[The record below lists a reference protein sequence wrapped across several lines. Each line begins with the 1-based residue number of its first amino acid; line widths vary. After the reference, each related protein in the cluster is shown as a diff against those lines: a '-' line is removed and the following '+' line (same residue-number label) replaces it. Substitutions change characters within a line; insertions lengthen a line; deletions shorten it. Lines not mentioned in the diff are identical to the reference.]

1 MINRV
6 SGAGHRGISPSGVSR
21 SAFGS
26 RLRVPAADGRDADSR
41 VADARARH
49 PSPEVGSTF
58 AQELRS
64 DLHLCTVFSPALNA
78 SRFVRLLYFHQH
90 FATPRGASGTRS
102 YEFARALIARG
113 HQVTIVCGA
122 HAQSG
127 LELPY
132 DAERG
137 WHRGDVD
144 GIDVISLP
152 LAYANRDSLI
162 RRGWTFLRFALRSVR
177 LALQLDYDLAFAT
190 STPITAVIPGLAAK
204 WFRGKPF
211 VFEVRDLWPE
221 LPRALGLRNPFVLGG
236 MSLLEFLGYRSADA
250 CIGLSPGIVDGIRAR
265 ADERLPVTMIPNG
278 CDLEVFHPSKRAK
291 LKLPGIGL
299 DDFVAGFTGAHG
311 VANGLDALLDVA
323 AELKRRG
330 DTRVKLVFI
339 GDGKEK
345 ERLAAAAAERGLT
358 NCLFFPSVPK
368 AELTASLDCG
378 LMVLKDVPAFYRGTS
393 PNKFFDYLAAG
404 IPVVNNYP
412 GWLAGLIEEHQCGVV
427 VPPGD
432 AAAFADALQR
442 LAADPTSCRAMGAA
456 ARALGEKEFARPKL
470 ADRFVTTLEATA
482 HHHHA

>member
-1 MINRV
+1 M
-6 SGAGHRGISPSGVSR
+6 HY
-21 SAFGS
+21 
-26 RLRVPAADGRDADSR
+26 
-41 VADARARH
+41 
-49 PSPEVGSTF
+49 
-58 AQELRS
+58 
-64 DLHLCTVFSPALNA
+64 
-78 SRFVRLLYFHQH
+78 LYFHQH

-122 HAQSG
+122 HAHSG

-132 DAERG
+132 DADRG
-137 WHRGDVD
+137 WQRGDID

-152 LAYANRDSLI
+152 LSYSNRDSLL
-162 RRGWTFLRFALRSVR
+162 RRGWTFLRFAGRSVR
-177 LALQLDYDLAFAT
+177 LALELDYDLAFAT

-265 ADERLPVTMIPNG
+265 SADSLPIAMIPNG
-278 CDLEVFHPSKRAK
+278 CDLEVFHPAKRAH
-291 LKLPGIGL
+291 LTLPGIAPG
-299 DDFVAGFTGAHG
+299 DFVAGFTGAHG
-311 VANGLDALLDVA
+311 IANGLDALLDVA

-330 DTRVKLVFI
+330 DARVKLAFI

-345 ERLAAAAAERGLT
+345 GRLAALAAERGLD
-358 NCLFFPSVPK
+358 NCLFYPPVPK
-368 AELTASLDCG
+368 AELGAITASLDCG
-378 LMVLKDVPAFYRGTS
+378 LMVLKDIPAFYRGTS

-412 GWLAGLIEEHQCGVV
+412 GWLAGLIRDNECGIV
-427 VPPGD
+427 VPPAD
-432 AAAFADALQR
+432 PVAFADALQR
-442 LAADPTSCRAMGAA
+442 LAADPVACRVMGDA
-456 ARALGEKEFARPKL
+456 ARALGEKEFARPRL
-470 ADRFVTTLEATA
+470 AERFVATLEAVRL
-482 HHHHA
+482 

>member
-1 MINRV
+1 
-6 SGAGHRGISPSGVSR
+6 
-21 SAFGS
+21 
-26 RLRVPAADGRDADSR
+26 L
-41 VADARARH
+41 
-49 PSPEVGSTF
+49 
-58 AQELRS
+58 
-64 DLHLCTVFSPALNA
+64 
-78 SRFVRLLYFHQH
+78 RLLYFHQH
-90 FATPRGASGTRS
+90 FATPQGSSGTRS

-113 HQVTIVCGA
+113 HQVTIICGA
-122 HAQSG
+122 HKLSG
-127 LELPY
+127 LDLPY
-132 DAERG
+132 DEAKG
-137 WHRGDVD
+137 WHRGNVD

-152 LAYANRDSLI
+152 LAYSNRDSLV
-162 RRGWTFLRFALRSVR
+162 RRGLAYVRFALRSVR
-177 LALQLDYDLAFAT
+177 LALTLDCDLVFAT

-265 ADERLPVTMIPNG
+265 SAADLPVAMIPNG
-278 CDLEVFHPSKRAK
+278 CDLEVFHPTKRAR
-291 LKLPGIGL
+291 LTLPGLGP

-330 DTRVKLVFI
+330 DARVKLAFI

-345 ERLAAAAAERGLT
+345 ERLAAKATELGLT
-358 NCLFFPSVPK
+358 NCLFFPPVPK
-368 AELTASLDCG
+368 AELGAITASLDCG
-378 LMVLKDVPAFYRGTS
+378 LMVLKDIPAFYRGTS

-412 GWLAGLIEEHQCGVV
+412 GWLAGLIEENRCGIV

-432 AAAFADALQR
+432 PIAFADALQR
-442 LAADPTSCRAMGAA
+442 LAADPAGRRAMGAA
-456 ARALGEKEFARPKL
+456 ARALGEKEFARPLL
-470 ADRFVTTLEATA
+470 AAQFVTTLETVAR
-482 HHHHA
+482 HHHA

>member
-1 MINRV
+1 M
-6 SGAGHRGISPSGVSR
+6 
-21 SAFGS
+21 
-26 RLRVPAADGRDADSR
+26 
-41 VADARARH
+41 
-49 PSPEVGSTF
+49 
-58 AQELRS
+58 
-64 DLHLCTVFSPALNA
+64 
-78 SRFVRLLYFHQH
+78 RLLYFHQH
-90 FATPRGASGTRS
+90 FATPRGSTGTRS

-113 HQVTIVCGA
+113 HQVTVVCGA
-122 HAQSG
+122 HAHGG

-132 DAERG
+132 DAGRG

-152 LAYANRDSLI
+152 LAYANRDSLL
-162 RRGWTFLRFALRSVR
+162 RRGWTFLRFALRSVG
-177 LALQLDYDLAFAT
+177 LALRLDHDLVFAT

-250 CIGLSPGIVDGIRAR
+250 CVGLSPGIVEGIRAR
-265 ADERLPVTMIPNG
+265 ASGRLSVAMIPNG
-278 CDLEVFHPSKRAK
+278 CDLEVFHPAKRAR
-291 LKLPGIGL
+291 LALPGIGPE
-299 DDFVAGFTGAHG
+299 DFVAGFTGAHG
-311 VANGLDALLDVA
+311 VANGLDALLEVA

-330 DTRVKLVFI
+330 DRRVKLAFI

-345 ERLAAAAAERGLT
+345 DRLAARAAERGLT
-358 NCLFFPSVPK
+358 NCLFFPPLPK
-368 AELTASLDCG
+368 AELGAITASLDCG

-412 GWLAGLIEEHQCGVV
+412 GWLARLIRDNECGIV

-432 AAAFADALQR
+432 PAAFADALQR
-442 LAADPTSCRAMGAA
+442 LAADPAACRAMGAA
-456 ARALGEKEFARPKL
+456 ARALGEKEFARPLL
-470 ADRFVTTLEATA
+470 ASRFVDALEDAYRN
-482 HHHHA
+482 HA

>member
-1 MINRV
+1 M
-6 SGAGHRGISPSGVSR
+6 
-21 SAFGS
+21 
-26 RLRVPAADGRDADSR
+26 
-41 VADARARH
+41 
-49 PSPEVGSTF
+49 
-58 AQELRS
+58 
-64 DLHLCTVFSPALNA
+64 
-78 SRFVRLLYFHQH
+78 RLLYFHQH

-102 YEFARALIARG
+102 YEFARALIACG
-113 HQVTIVCGA
+113 HQVTVVCGA
-122 HAQSG
+122 HAHSG

-132 DAERG
+132 DAARG

-152 LAYANRDSLI
+152 LAYANRDGLV
-162 RRGWTFLRFALRSVR
+162 RRGWTFLRFAFRSVR
-177 LALQLDYDLAFAT
+177 LALELEYDLAFAT

-265 ADERLPVTMIPNG
+265 SAADLPIAMIPNG
-278 CDLEVFHPSKRAK
+278 CDLEVFHPTKRAR
-291 LKLPGIGL
+291 LTLPGLGP

-330 DTRVKLVFI
+330 DTRVKLAFI

-345 ERLAAAAAERGLT
+345 ERLAKAAAERGLT
-358 NCLFFPSVPK
+358 NCLFYPPVPK
-368 AELTASLDCG
+368 AELGAITASLDCG
-378 LMVLKDVPAFYRGTS
+378 LMVLKDIPAFYRGTS

-412 GWLAGLIEEHQCGVV
+412 GWLAGLIEENRCGIV
-427 VPPGD
+427 VPPGE
-432 AAAFADALQR
+432 AVAFADALQR
-442 LAADPTSCRAMGAA
+442 LAADPAGRSAMGAA
-456 ARALGEKEFARPKL
+456 ARGLGEKEFARSLL
-470 ADRFVTTLEATA
+470 AAQFVTTLETVAR
-482 HHHHA
+482 HHHA

>member
-1 MINRV
+1 M
-6 SGAGHRGISPSGVSR
+6 
-21 SAFGS
+21 
-26 RLRVPAADGRDADSR
+26 
-41 VADARARH
+41 
-49 PSPEVGSTF
+49 
-58 AQELRS
+58 
-64 DLHLCTVFSPALNA
+64 TV
-78 SRFVRLLYFHQH
+78 
-90 FATPRGASGTRS
+90 
-102 YEFARALIARG
+102 
-113 HQVTIVCGA
+113 VCGA

-132 DAERG
+132 DADRG

-152 LAYANRDSLI
+152 LDYANRDSLL
-162 RRGWTFLRFALRSVR
+162 RRGWIFLRFALRSVG
-177 LALQLDYDLAFAT
+177 LALRRDYDLAFAT

-236 MSLLEFLGYRSADA
+236 MSLLEYVGYRCADA
-250 CIGLSPGIVDGIRAR
+250 CVGLSPGIVEGIRAR

-291 LKLPGIGL
+291 LTLPGVGP

-330 DTRVKLVFI
+330 DARVKLVFI
-339 GDGKEK
+339 GDGTEK
-345 ERLAAAAAERGLT
+345 ERLAAAAAERGLS
-358 NCLFFPSVPK
+358 NCLFFPPVPK
-368 AELTASLDCG
+368 AELGAITASLDCG
-378 LMVLKDVPAFYRGTS
+378 LMVLKDIPAFYRGTS

-412 GWLAGLIEEHQCGVV
+412 GWLAGLIEENRCGVV

-432 AAAFADALQR
+432 PVAFADALQH
-442 LAADPTSCRAMGAA
+442 LAADPAGARAMGAA
-456 ARALGEKEFARPKL
+456 ARTLAESQFARPRL
-470 ADRFVTTLEATA
+470 AGEFVDFVEI
-482 HHHHA
+482 HAA